1 MENWRKHLNEEKQKK
16 AYRITFNDKINI
28 DVVKDIQLEVL
39 GVGEKIVDKSKEGY
53 AEISATPKAVEGI
66 VEYFKEKS
74 IPLDLFTNDKGNPVA
89 K

>member
-1 MENWRKHLNEEKQKK
+1 MLCRLLVKEFIMKKKKLKLLEKL
-16 AYRITFNDKINI
+16 ANS
-28 DVVKDIQLEVL
+28 VLEVL